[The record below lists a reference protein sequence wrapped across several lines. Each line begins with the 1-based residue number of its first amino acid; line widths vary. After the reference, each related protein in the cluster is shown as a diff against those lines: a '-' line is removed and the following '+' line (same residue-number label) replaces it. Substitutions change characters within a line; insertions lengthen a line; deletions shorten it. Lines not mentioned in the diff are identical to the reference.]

1 MKQNM
6 ILLTGF
12 FLVLAVSISISFL
25 GPEEMV
31 IVWNYFDTGEYAQY
45 GITIHETSDKGYLLG
60 GTTYTESNSSDIV
73 ITKLNAQREMDWQ
86 RYYGGADFDYL
97 EDLKLTSDGGFIALS
112 DSSSADAGNCEP
124 IGLRDIWIIKADIH
138 GEVQWEQKY
147 GGTNKDYSTAII
159 QTSDGGFLITGYTAS
174 DDHHFQGNHGKED
187 CFVMKLNTH
196 GEVEW
201 SRLYGGFDNEEADAC
216 IEVEDGYIIAADTN
230 SVDADVSK
238 QSNNRSIWLFK
249 LDKQGKITWNE
260 TMQRRYWQGV
270 EAMAAAPDGG
280 FLVAGFTEAFG
291 YNNVDCFLVKIN
303 HAGYREW
310 EKTFGGDKQDLS
322 CALTTTK
329 DGHYLFAGI
338 SGSQDELLEKNLGS
352 WDVWIIEMDT
362 RGEFKRKK
370 HIGGSDYDHVL
381 FIGTTQND
389 DILIA
394 GQTDSKDGDFEDIK
408 GKKCSGFYFQL
419 NR

>member
-1 MKQNM
+1 M
-6 ILLTGF
+6 F
-12 FLVLAVSISISFL
+12 FFVLAVSISISFL
-25 GPEEMV
+25 GPKD
-31 IVWNYFDTGEYAQY
+31 IIIDWHCFLSNEYEQY
-45 GITIHETSDKGYLLG
+45 GITIHETPDKGYLLG
-60 GTTYTESNSSDIV
+60 GSAYTENNDRDIFV
-73 ITKLNAQREMDWQ
+73 TKLNAQRKMDWQ
-86 RYYGGADFDYL
+86 RYYGGSEFDHL

-112 DSSSADAGNCEP
+112 DSSSADAGKSEH
-124 IGLRDIWIIKADIH
+124 IGQRDIWVIKADKDGNI
-138 GEVQWEQKY
+138 QWEQKY
-147 GGTNKDYSTAII
+147 GGTDNDYSTAII

-174 DDHHFQGNHGKED
+174 DDHHFQGNHGKKD
-187 CFVMKLNTH
+187 CFVMKLDSQ
-196 GEVEW
+196 GSVEW
-201 SRLYGGFDNEEADAC
+201 SRLYGGFDDEEADAC

-238 QSNNRSIWLFK
+238 QRNNRSIWLFK

-260 TMQRRYWQGV
+260 TMQRRYEQGV
-270 EAMAAAPDGG
+270 EAMVAAPDGG

-303 HAGYREW
+303 HAGYRER

-352 WDVWIIEMDT
+352 WDVWIMEMDSQ
-362 RGEFKRKK
+362 GEFKRKK
-370 HIGGSDYDHVL
+370 HIGGSGYDHVL

-394 GQTDSKDGDFEDIK
+394 GLTDSKDGDFETMNNENF
-408 GKKCSGFYFQL
+408 GAFYFKL